1 MACHVST
8 GRNQIRNTKQI
19 PKYKIPMKQLRKFGA
34 LGFLSFEIVS
44 YFVLRASCFV
54 FFIQNHGI
62 VIMENAQKQPNKS
75 SPAKKQLIIIFFL
88 TTVLFAGIAIKAGR
102 DYHWWLPET
111 EIVSVLTPEDL
122 KTKIDINESPWYEL
136 LLLPKV
142 GEAKA
147 KAIVAYREKYG
158 RFESLDELSRID
170 GIGKK
175 IIALLKDCAIAG
187 TGSAHVSDNHE

>member
-1 MACHVST
+1 MSLRAA
-8 GRNQIRNTKQI
+8 TK
-19 PKYKIPMKQLRKFGA
+19 
-34 LGFLSFEIVS
+34 FEIRIS
-44 YFVLRASCFV
+44 KYETNSNDQKPNAPNFRCCFIGILYFGICLVFRASCLV
-54 FFIQNHGI
+54 FFIHNHGI
-62 VIMENAQKQPNKS
+62 VIMENSQKQPNKS
-75 SPAKKQLIIIFFL
+75 SPVKKQLIIIFFL
-88 TTVLFAGIAIKAGR
+88 TTALFAGIAIKAGR

-122 KTKIDINESPWYEL
+122 KTKIDVNESPWYEL

>member
-1 MACHVST
+1 
-8 GRNQIRNTKQI
+8 
-19 PKYKIPMKQLRKFGA
+19 
-34 LGFLSFEIVS
+34 
-44 YFVLRASCFV
+44 
-54 FFIQNHGI
+54 
-62 VIMENAQKQPNKS
+62 
-75 SPAKKQLIIIFFL
+75 
-88 TTVLFAGIAIKAGR
+88 
-102 DYHWWLPET
+102 
-111 EIVSVLTPEDL
+111 
-122 KTKIDINESPWYEL
+122 L

>member
-1 MACHVST
+1 M
-8 GRNQIRNTKQI
+8 
-19 PKYKIPMKQLRKFGA
+19 
-34 LGFLSFEIVS
+34 SFEIVS

-88 TTVLFAGIAIKAGR
+88 TTALFAGIAIKAGR

-111 EIVSVLTPEDL
+111 EIVSVLTPEDI